1 MNHVSWH
8 KLQKSGWDFVE
19 KWLPENRILV
29 SASGHHA
36 PSSLSGTI
44 SYNCKPKHG
53 KQQLFLLH
61 GPNTGAGHLCFWILE
76 RTCENI
82 SMDTNRKVVDF
93 RENFI
98 KPPKEMVL
106 QIRDKSLKELRHQ
119 TGWGREKRDTLQ
131 HFLAHNNPWMTCTH
145 SSSLKHQCC
154 IKFCN
159 VKHMRNI

>member
-1 MNHVSWH
+1 MCQGTSYRTV
-8 KLQKSGWDFVE
+8 DEFFFE
-19 KWLPENRILV
+19 KWLPENGLLV

-76 RTCENI
+76 RTCEKI
-82 SMDTNRKVVDF
+82 SMDTNKKVVEF

-106 QIRDKSLKELRHQ
+106 QIRDKSLKELKHR
-119 TGWGREKRDTLQ
+119 TG
-131 HFLAHNNPWMTCTH
+131 
-145 SSSLKHQCC
+145 
-154 IKFCN
+154 
-159 VKHMRNI
+159 